1 MKAQETSLFGCT
13 MVELCFCNY
22 LICCVCVCFFVLLL
36 PLHCSFSLLLKC
48 LCVYILI
55 VVRRHCIF
63 QSKQL
68 RPGGHARCCRTFAPS
83 SRTHPGGMRDRLLS
97 WIQTFINRESIEVVL
112 SDSAANEIAASN
124 VNRGRRA
131 LQIES
136 DTADTLLPNLKLVAR
151 DHAHSFRHVL
161 QRPFKSSDYLC
172 QLMDNNVLHG
182 NSIVRVIDG
191 SFVFRQ
197 WFEIEVGKMGGTAH
211 NLKSDSCHG
220 NK

>member
-1 MKAQETSLFGCT
+1 
-13 MVELCFCNY
+13 
-22 LICCVCVCFFVLLL
+22 
-36 PLHCSFSLLLKC
+36 
-48 LCVYILI
+48 
-55 VVRRHCIF
+55 
-63 QSKQL
+63 
-68 RPGGHARCCRTFAPS
+68 
-83 SRTHPGGMRDRLLS
+83 MRDRLLS

>member
-1 MKAQETSLFGCT
+1 MLQNFCT
-13 MVELCFCNY
+13 KFQNPPRRYDGPTPELDTDLY
-22 LICCVCVCFFVLLL
+22 QHI
-36 PLHCSFSLLLKC
+36 
-48 LCVYILI
+48 
-55 VVRRHCIF
+55 
-63 QSKQL
+63 
-68 RPGGHARCCRTFAPS
+68 
-83 SRTHPGGMRDRLLS
+83 
-97 WIQTFINRESIEVVL
+97 RESIEVVL
-112 SDSAANEIAASN
+112 SDSAANESAASN

-136 DTADTLLPNLKLVAR
+136 DTADALLPNLKLVAR